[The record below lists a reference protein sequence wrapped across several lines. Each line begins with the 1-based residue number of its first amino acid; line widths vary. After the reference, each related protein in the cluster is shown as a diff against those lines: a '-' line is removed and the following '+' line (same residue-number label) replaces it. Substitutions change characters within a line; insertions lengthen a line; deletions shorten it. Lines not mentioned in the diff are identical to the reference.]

1 MFPIVPLPPD
11 GCEERV
17 PVKKPSPVA
26 LFLGSIP
33 FVAMC
38 FSVALWDRV
47 DPTILGI
54 PFNLAW
60 LMCWIVL
67 TPLCM
72 RAAYRVETGRST
84 KNGGAR

>member
-60 LMCWIVL
+60 LIGWIVL
-67 TPLCM
+67 SSVCM
-72 RAAYRVETGRST
+72 WVAYRVEAARDR
-84 KNGGAR
+84 KNGD